1 MARNP
6 IPADAAFGATAPAR
20 PVVARRRWLQGA
32 LSLGAGGLAAGCGA
46 VRPEPAASPAAAERP
61 GRPGGPAGADEV
73 VVAPD
78 GVDPRGVP
86 EWRGDADPF
95 TLGVASGMPRPDGV
109 TLWTRLAPRPSED
122 GGGLDPLPVRVRWEV
137 LEDDGR
143 PVRQGVAVAE
153 PGWAHSVRIELR
165 GLQPGHRY
173 RYRFASG
180 EAVSTS
186 GRFRTAPLD
195 GDRLR
200 LVFGSCQQYEQG
212 YYAAWRHAVADDPD
226 LVVFLG
232 DYVYE
237 SSWGRRHVRQHDA
250 GVPATLDAYR
260 RRHALYRGDA
270 DLQAAH
276 AACAWVLTWDDHEVD
291 NDYAG
296 DLSQHGAAP
305 AAFAQRRI
313 AAYRAYFEHMP
324 LPWSMAPR
332 GASMRLHGHVD
343 WGSLVRI
350 HVLDDRQYRS
360 PQACSAPG
368 HAGSRTVGPE
378 CAQRL
383 DPGRTLLGAEQEA
396 WFERSVR
403 GSRARWNLVAQQ
415 TLIGRSD
422 LRPGPDEGWWTD
434 GWDGYPAA
442 RRRLLEA
449 VRASGARNPIAL
461 GGDVHA
467 FYAGELHEDFD
478 RPAGRPAML
487 EFVGGSISSQ
497 GPSQAWVDRRLADNP
512 NLRWGA
518 GGVRGYARMDLE
530 RGLARVAMRA
540 LDDPTDRA
548 SGCRTLRTFE
558 VRDGTARLDP

>member
-1 MARNP
+1 
-6 IPADAAFGATAPAR
+6 
-20 PVVARRRWLQGA
+20 V
-32 LSLGAGGLAAGCGA
+32 LGAGGLAAGCSAG
-46 VRPEPAASPAAAERP
+46 RPEAAAGAGLPWGRP
-61 GRPGGPAGADEV
+61 GRLAADAEV

-78 GVDPRGVP
+78 GTDPRDAH

-95 TLGVASGMPRPDGV
+95 TLGVASGAPRADGV
-109 TLWTRLAPRPSED
+109 TLWTRLAPRPMDDD
-122 GGGLDPLPVRVRWEV
+122 GGAEPLAVRVRWEV
-137 LEDDGR
+137 LEEDGR
-143 PVRQGVAVAE
+143 LARQGVATAE
-153 PGWAHSVRIELR
+153 PGWAHAVRVELR
-165 GLQPGHRY
+165 GLAAGRAY
-173 RYRFASG
+173 RYRFLSG
-180 EAVSTS
+180 DAVSTS
-186 GRFRTAPLD
+186 GRFRTAPAA

-232 DYVYE
+232 DYIYE
-237 SSWGRRHVRQHDA
+237 SSWGRRHVRKHDE
-250 GVPATLDAYR
+250 GVPTTLAAYR
-260 RRHALYRGDA
+260 RRHALYKGDR

-305 AAFAQRRI
+305 EAFARRRT

-332 GASMRLHGHVD
+332 GASMRIHGHVD

-368 HAGSRTVGPE
+368 YAGSRTVGPD
-378 CAQRL
+378 CVQRL
-383 DPGRTLLGAEQEA
+383 DPARTLLGAEQEA
-396 WFERSVR
+396 WFERSLR
-403 GSRARWNLVAQQ
+403 TSRARWNLVAQQ
-415 TLIGRSD
+415 TLMGRSD
-422 LRPGPDEGWWTD
+422 QRPGPEEGWWTD

-449 VRASGARNPIAL
+449 VRASEARNPIAL

-478 RPAGRPAML
+478 RPGERPAML

-497 GPSQAWVDRRLADNP
+497 GPSQAWVDRRLADNS

-518 GGVRGYARMDLE
+518 GGTRGYARMDIG
-530 RGLARVAMRA
+530 RGVARVALRA
-540 LDDPTDRA
+540 IDDVTDRGSA
-548 SGCRTLRTFE
+548 CRTLRSFE
-558 VRDGTARLDP
+558 VREGSGRIDA